1 MSVAAAHPT
10 APLVTTRLSPDPC
23 RLASPRS
30 TDIAGVPEMLDD
42 GVEGFLFAPGD
53 AATAIRAMHA
63 VSSDPSLR
71 SRMAEAGRRRFSRQ
85 FDLEIMVEQYR
96 QLLLRVA
103 PPTLLVDMD
112 GVAVDWDRGFEA
124 RW

>member
-1 MSVAAAHPT
+1 M
-10 APLVTTRLSPDPC
+10 
-23 RLASPRS
+23 
-30 TDIAGVPEMLDD
+30 PEMLDD

-85 FDLEIMVEQYR
+85 GGHVDRHTSCLSYR
-96 QLLLRVA
+96 TSTIFLIHACLLPA
-103 PPTLLVDMD
+103 
-112 GVAVDWDRGFEA
+112 
-124 RW
+124 